1 MLGKLHVIKAGPLTL
16 LHDLGRYG
24 FSHFGITLPALSMN
38 TPTAGLTIYSPIPS
52 IAPP

>member
-16 LHDLGRYG
+16 LHDLVAMGSVISG
-24 FSHFGITLPALSMN
+24 SPLPALSMN